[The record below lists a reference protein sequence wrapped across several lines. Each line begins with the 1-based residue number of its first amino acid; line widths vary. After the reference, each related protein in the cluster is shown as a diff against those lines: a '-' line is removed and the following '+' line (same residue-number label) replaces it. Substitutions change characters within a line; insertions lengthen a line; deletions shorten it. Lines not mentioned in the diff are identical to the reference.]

1 MLPRRTG
8 LKHHDDFYF
17 NLCQKPGRLNSHIF
31 VPSFMTSKTR
41 SWLIL
46 ILLAMIWGSSFILMK
61 RGMDT
66 FSSDEV
72 AALRISI
79 AFLALTPL
87 FLKHYRIDLK
97 KYIKGLL
104 IMGVFGN
111 LIPAFLFT
119 RAETQI
125 SSSLAG
131 MLNALTPLFTVIVAS
146 VWLKIKPSGIR
157 ISGLIVGFIAAACL
171 MLFDKTEDTFRNI
184 SYSLLIVV
192 ATLCYAIS
200 LTGIKKYLSD
210 LNSVTATLWAFSFTG
225 PLALVYLFSATDF
238 TVHLQEPGAGQS
250 LGYVCLLAVVGT
262 ALSVILYNV
271 LIKQAGLLFASSCTY
286 LIPVVAVLWGLLDG
300 ESVNMAQILSIVAI
314 ILSVYLIN
322 TNNSFSGKR
331 LRDKDSP
338 SHR

>member
-1 MLPRRTG
+1 M
-8 LKHHDDFYF
+8 
-17 NLCQKPGRLNSHIF
+17 N
-31 VPSFMTSKTR
+31 SKTL
-41 SWLIL
+41 SWFIL
-46 ILLAMIWGSSFILMK
+46 ILLAMVWGSSFILMK
-61 RGMDT
+61 RGLDS

-87 FLKHYRIDLK
+87 YFRHYKIDLK

-119 RAETQI
+119 KAETQI

-146 VWLKIKPSGIR
+146 VWLKVKPSGIK
-157 ISGLIVGFIAAACL
+157 ISGIIVGFIAAACL
-171 MLFDKTEDTFRNI
+171 MLFDTTEDTFRNVT
-184 SYSLLIVV
+184 YSLLIFV

-200 LTGIKKYLSD
+200 VNGIKKYLSD
-210 LNSVTATLWAFSFTG
+210 LHSVKATLWAFSFTG
-225 PLALVYLFSATDF
+225 PVALVYLFSATEF
-238 TVHLQEPGAGQS
+238 TEHLQKPMAWQS
-250 LGYVCLLAVVGT
+250 LGYVCILAVVGT
-262 ALSVILYNV
+262 AISVILYNV
-271 LIKQAGLLFASSCTY
+271 LIKRAGVLFASSCTY
-286 LIPVVAVLWGLLDG
+286 LIPIVAVLWGLVDG

-322 TNNSFSGKR
+322 TNTSFSAK
-331 LRDKDSP
+331 KE
-338 SHR
+338 